1 MCVVASIVH
10 DLPNKFVESQKI
22 RDWLKYLNLDFV
34 AITRNTAKADVM
46 DMFKREKENLN
57 IELTNIP
64 TTVSLTSYL
73 WTPCTT

>member
-1 MCVVASIVH
+1 MTCLIS
-10 DLPNKFVESQKI
+10 LLNLKI